1 MAEQRRT
8 SRRSRPVIGVFTSGG
23 DAPGMNAAVRAVVRR
38 AISKGCDVVG
48 FRWGFRGLM
57 DGNQVRLDMRSVGGV
72 MDRGGTFLGTARADE
87 FKTEAG
93 VQRALATIQR
103 LKVTGLVVIGGDGSL
118 AGAHVLHGHGVPVVG
133 LPATIDNDMGGSDI
147 SIGFDTALN
156 TVLDAIFRL
165 RDTASA
171 LDRIFVI
178 ETMGRTSGALA
189 LHAGIAGGADLVLIP
204 EIPFNYEEAGA
215 IALEG
220 HRHGKLHTLV
230 VVAEGAAS
238 GAEAAARLGEHIPG
252 MDIKVSVLGHIQR
265 GGMPSGLDRVVASQ
279 LGAKA
284 VDLLLDGMSDIM
296 VARQG
301 TSLTSVSLSYA
312 FTHKPAI
319 SPELYQL
326 CQVLAQ

>member
-1 MAEQRRT
+1 MVEQRRT
-8 SRRSRPVIGVFTSGG
+8 PRRARRVIGVLTSGG

-38 AISKGCDVVG
+38 AIVKGCDVVG

-57 DGNQVRLDMRSVGGV
+57 DGSEVRLDMRSVGGV
-72 MDRGGTFLGTARADE
+72 LDRGGTFLGTARAAE
-87 FKTEAG
+87 FETEAG
-93 VQRALATIQR
+93 MQRALGTLHR
-103 LKVTGLVVIGGDGSL
+103 LRVNGLVVVGGDGSL
-118 AGAHVLHGHGVPVVG
+118 AGAHLLHGQGVPVVG
-133 LPATIDNDMGGSDI
+133 LPATIDNDVGGTDI

-171 LDRIFVI
+171 LDRIFVV

-204 EIPFNYEEAGA
+204 EIPFDYEEAGRTTV
-215 IALEG
+215 EG
-220 HRHGKLHTLV
+220 HRRGKLHTIV
-230 VVAEGAAS
+230 VVAEGVAGGEEVAR
-238 GAEAAARLGEHIPG
+238 RLGQYIPG

-265 GGMPSGLDRVVASQ
+265 GGMPTGLDRVVASQ
-279 LGAKA
+279 FGAKA
-284 VDLLLDGMSDIM
+284 VDLLLDGMSDVM

-312 FTHKPAI
+312 FTHKPAL

-326 CQVLAQ
+326 CLVLAQ